1 MNAWLTSGHIFDLI
15 LGMMVLEAILL
26 GVYCH
31 SRQRGLAALG
41 LLANLVAGAS
51 LLLAMR
57 LTLTQAGGELIG
69 LCLALALVAHL
80 LDLVSR
86 QGLCKGH
93 AK

>member
-1 MNAWLTSGHIFDLI
+1 MNTWLASGHIFDLI
-15 LGMMVLEAILL
+15 LAMMALEAILL

-31 SRQRGLAALG
+31 SRQRGLATLG

-57 LTLTQAGGELIG
+57 LTLTNAGGELIG
-69 LCLALALVAHL
+69 LCLTLALVAHL
-80 LDLVSR
+80 LDLASR